1 MATVKIQP
9 KQRDLDCS
17 VRFVAIVNIQLNLDH
32 SLDKILQILCLS
44 LFEKALCINYLIK
57 ITTHPYRT
65 EHRTDFYSVKRW
77 DNSELRILL
86 HLTDQKA
93 NFGIYRCIYQAYR
106 IFL

>member
-1 MATVKIQP
+1 MATAKMQS

-17 VRFVAIVNIQLNLDH
+17 VRFVAIVNMQLHLDH
-32 SLDKILQILCLS
+32 SLDTILQIFSLS

-57 ITTHPYRT
+57 ITKHPYRT
-65 EHRTDFYSVKRW
+65 EHITDFYSVKLW
-77 DNSELRILL
+77 DNSELCILL

-93 NFGIYRCIYQAYR
+93 NLGIYRCIYQAYR